1 MQYAGLRNCSGK
13 QGRAAG
19 HAPLYKADATLP
31 AAMQHRSGNTAFTI
45 NSGTHRA
52 QQDHAEQ
59 AHVGWRLAQHQVV
72 PVPGLQAEQV
82 QEQVGALLQRQD
94 EEGSKTDGQC

>member
-1 MQYAGLRNCSGK
+1 MPPASG
-13 QGRAAG
+13 
-19 HAPLYKADATLP
+19 P
-31 AAMQHRSGNTAFTI
+31 AALTI

-52 QQDHAEQ
+52 QQDDAEQ

-82 QEQVGALLQRQD
+82 QEQVGALLQRP
-94 EEGSKTDGQC
+94 GQGGRRTASDAGIGLMRTKR